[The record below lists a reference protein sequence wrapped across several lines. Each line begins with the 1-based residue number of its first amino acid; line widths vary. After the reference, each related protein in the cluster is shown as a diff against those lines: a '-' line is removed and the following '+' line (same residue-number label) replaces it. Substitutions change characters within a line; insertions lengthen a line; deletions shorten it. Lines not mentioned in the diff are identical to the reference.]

1 MSDIDMNLLAPQM
14 TAELWREVAKL
25 VPPTSEVAPPL
36 VFFSDV
42 ERVAFA
48 AAANAVAT
56 WVRMRTVLA
65 AIQKDL
71 A

>member
-1 MSDIDMNLLAPQM
+1 MA
-14 TAELWREVAKL
+14 AALWREVAKL
-25 VPPTSEVAPPL
+25 VPATSEVDPPL
-36 VFFSDV
+36 MFFSDV

-65 AIQKDL
+65 AIEKDL